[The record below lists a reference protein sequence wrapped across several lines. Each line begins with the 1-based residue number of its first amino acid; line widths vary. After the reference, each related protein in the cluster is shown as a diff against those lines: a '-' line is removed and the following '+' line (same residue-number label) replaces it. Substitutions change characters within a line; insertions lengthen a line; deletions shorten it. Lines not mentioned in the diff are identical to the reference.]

1 MKSIKSILINIGKH
15 IWVYAIFCLT
25 FSLLSIYIVNLIN
38 KPRNQ
43 ETISIFVASYDYKC
57 EVFRKEVDKNRPD
70 YLREIEFHTYSLLDN
85 NFDDYYL
92 SLAYGLCDIAI
103 VPESKVNDSKVQDYY
118 AILSDEIINKYYTDN
133 EFYTLDEKDYGVL
146 IHKKGLNDNNLLKY
160 SLSEE
165 MDENYYLFFFWKSK
179 HIGSLNNTTYETA
192 FKLMQ
197 VF

>member
-1 MKSIKSILINIGKH
+1 M
-15 IWVYAIFCLT
+15 
-25 FSLLSIYIVNLIN
+25 
-38 KPRNQ
+38 
-43 ETISIFVASYDYKC
+43 ASYDYKC

-92 SLAYGLCDIAI
+92 NLAYGLCDIAI
-103 VPESKVNDSKVQDYY
+103 LPESKVNDSKVQDYY